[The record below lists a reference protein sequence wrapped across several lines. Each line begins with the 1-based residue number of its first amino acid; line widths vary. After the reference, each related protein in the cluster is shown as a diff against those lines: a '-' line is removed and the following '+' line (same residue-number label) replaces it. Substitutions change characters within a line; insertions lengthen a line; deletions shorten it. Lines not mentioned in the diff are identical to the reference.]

1 MKKRYVPDLVKQM
14 ADCEANYL
22 RLMRLMPDIEQRD
35 ERVFEVSCH
44 QQQSTVRLQIEERFT
59 YTTTVL
65 VSQSSDH
72 RWLEAPSLIVRMYH
86 DARAA
91 EVICLKSKRHFRGV
105 YNYPNAQMHQ
115 KDEKAQ
121 LNQYLGEWLSHC
133 LTHGQAAEPAYSFT

>member
-1 MKKRYVPDLVKQM
+1 MKKRYIPDLVKQM

-22 RLMRLMPDIEQRD
+22 RLMRLMPDLEQCD
-35 ERVFEVSCH
+35 EREFEVHWH
-44 QQQSTVRLQIEERFT
+44 QQQSIVRLRIEERFT

-65 VSQSSDH
+65 VSQSFDSS
-72 RWLEAPSLIVRMYH
+72 WLEAPRLVVRMYH

-91 EVICLKSKRHFRGV
+91 EVICLKSRRHFRGV
-105 YNYPNAQMHQ
+105 YSYPNDRMHQ

-133 LTHGQAAEPAYSFT
+133 LTHGQAAEPVYSFS

>member
-35 ERVFEVSCH
+35 ERGFEIHYH
-44 QQQSTVRLQIEERFT
+44 QQQSIVRLQVEERFT
-59 YTTTVL
+59 YTTTVR
-65 VSQSSDH
+65 VSQSFDQH
-72 RWLEAPSLIVRMYH
+72 WLEAPSLIVRLYH

-91 EVICLKSKRHFRGV
+91 EVICRKSRHQFRGV
-105 YNYPNAQMHQ
+105 YHYPNDQMHQ

-133 LTHGQAAEPAYSFT
+133 LSHGQATESVYSFT

>member
-1 MKKRYVPDLVKQM
+1 MKKRYIPDLVKQM

-35 ERVFEVSCH
+35 ECAFDVPYQ
-44 QQQSTVRLQIEERFT
+44 QQQSTVRLQVEERFT

-65 VSQSSDH
+65 VSQSFNH
-72 RWLEAPSLIVRMYH
+72 RWLEAPSLIVRLYH

-91 EVICLKSKRHFRGV
+91 EVICLKSKRHFQGV
-105 YNYPNAQMHQ
+105 YSYPNDRMHQ

-121 LNQYLGEWLSHC
+121 LNQYLGEWLTHC
-133 LTHGQAAEPAYSFT
+133 LSHGQAAEVAYSFS